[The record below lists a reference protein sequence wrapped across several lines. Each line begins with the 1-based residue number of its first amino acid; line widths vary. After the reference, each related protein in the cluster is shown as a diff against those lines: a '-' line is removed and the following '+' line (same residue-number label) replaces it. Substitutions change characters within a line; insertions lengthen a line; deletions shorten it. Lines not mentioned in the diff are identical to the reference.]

1 MRSPAAV
8 LSAFA
13 QWGSKLVGQN
23 TFSSFVDSNTTIGWP
38 AGATDFT
45 TADVDAYMQAVCT
58 NIKNDSSTY
67 PIRLYTVFVGASGGG
82 GQTNMGNCASGPA
95 YAFTNYNTNN
105 LSSTFAAILGSMTE
119 LRLTK

>member
-1 MRSPAAV
+1 MDPS
-8 LSAFA
+8 
-13 QWGSKLVGQN
+13 
-23 TFSSFVDSNTTIGWP
+23 TTIGWP

-58 NIKNDSSTY
+58 AIKNDDSSTY
-67 PIRLYTVFVGASGGG
+67 PIRLYTVFVGASGAT
-82 GQTNMGNCASGPA
+82 GQTNMANCSSGPA
-95 YAFTNYNTNN
+95 YTFTDYNTNN